1 MNKYFIFIGLFFLRL
16 CSGAQITNTEINRIA
31 GSATELTKHLIK
43 FEQLGVKEAGS
54 IELDSTRDWLYSYYQ
69 SLGYQTLLDSFSY
82 NAYNLQNVV
91 AIKKGLTDN
100 YMIVCGHYDTRNGP
114 GANDNGSGVSVILE
128 MARLLAGLETEY
140 GIRFIH
146 FSGEENG
153 LIGSTHYANQV
164 IGSNDSNL
172 ILVFNLDQLGGTKG
186 ASDNYKIKCEYDQD
200 AFPDSNNAGS
210 KQMTD
215 SLARWM
221 SDYSTIEPIL
231 DRAYSSDYMPFEDLG
246 YRITGLYQYSN
257 YPEYHTD
264 RDYISAMDTNALKEI
279 AKGSIAAIL
288 KFSKAKIPLNTT
300 RTKSNEITH
309 FYPNPHQGKIQIP
322 KNVSWEFPLKI
333 SIIDQTGK
341 FLRTYEMLDYEEIPL
356 PDHQNGVRIEV
367 IDRNGAQFHSSWLFK
382 CSD

>member
-1 MNKYFIFIGLFFLRL
+1 LNKYFIFIGLFFLRL

-128 MARLLAGLETEY
+128 MARLLVGLETEY

-215 SLARWM
+215 SLARW
-221 SDYSTIEPIL
+221 IIC
-231 DRAYSSDYMPFEDLG
+231 
-246 YRITGLYQYSN
+246 
-257 YPEYHTD
+257 
-264 RDYISAMDTNALKEI
+264 
-279 AKGSIAAIL
+279 
-288 KFSKAKIPLNTT
+288 
-300 RTKSNEITH
+300 
-309 FYPNPHQGKIQIP
+309 
-322 KNVSWEFPLKI
+322 PLKI
-333 SIIDQTGK
+333 WAIASPDCINTAITLNIIPIGITSLQW
-341 FLRTYEMLDYEEIPL
+341 IPM
-356 PDHQNGVRIEV
+356 H
-367 IDRNGAQFHSSWLFK
+367 
-382 CSD
+382 